1 MHNNSENSRSR
12 QLHLPG
18 KTSAYGFPLQQ
29 NIKWETTG
37 PIVTKFCTV
46 CKQDKPVTEFHGDK
60 QKADGLYPHCKT
72 CNRINVKNRKR
83 LRQHNPPP
91 ANGRCECCGQVKKLV
106 LDHCHTTQE
115 FRGWL
120 CSDCNVAIGKLG
132 DDTQGVLKALDYLER
147 KNMMTSIDGGNHN
160 ETAA

>member
-1 MHNNSENSRSR
+1 
-12 QLHLPG
+12 
-18 KTSAYGFPLQQ
+18 
-29 NIKWETTG
+29 
-37 PIVTKFCTV
+37 
-46 CKQDKPVTEFHGDK
+46 
-60 QKADGLYPHCKT
+60 
-72 CNRINVKNRKR
+72 
-83 LRQHNPPP
+83 
-91 ANGRCECCGQVKKLV
+91 V

-147 KNMMTSIDGGNHN
+147 KNMMTSIDGGDQN